1 MAPLGAQQAAGAGEF
16 RVLPVRGNIYLITG
30 AGRNI
35 TASVGKDGVLL
46 VDSGSAALAEKTL
59 AVVRDL
65 TRRVTSSPM
74 PAKSCVGMA
83 QGCQWWSSSELLPTT
98 ASPRAPRP
106 IGFIVNTSDDPAAVG
121 GNAVI
126 AAAGRTFGVRN
137 IDSTS
142 PGASIVA
149 HENATLRLSR
159 AGQDKLLA
167 SESYAGRDKKLNFF
181 NGEGVVVTHP
191 DSAHTDG
198 DSVVY
203 FRGSDVL
210 AVGDVINMTSY
221 PVIDTARGGTVNGLI
236 EALNWIL
243 DVCVVEHMMEGGTI
257 VVPAQGRL
265 MDAADVAYY
274 RDMVTI
280 MRDRIREMTR
290 RGMTLDQIKAARPT
304 RDYDGRY
311 GKNAQWTPAMFVEA
325 IHRTLTPKAPRTSMR
340 RFLHRVRGRRR
351 AGFDSARGA
360 TGPAGRARARRA
372 WPGRPAAERPRA
384 GAVRSHRATGCRS
397 SPTTGATG
405 C

>member
-1 MAPLGAQQAAGAGEF
+1 M
-16 RVLPVRGNIYLITG
+16 LPVRGNIYLISG

-74 PAKSCVGMA
+74 PAKSCVGVS

-210 AVGDVINMTSY
+210 AVGEVIDMTSY
-221 PVIDTARGGTVNGLI
+221 PVIDIARGGTVNGLV
-236 EALNWIL
+236 ETLNWIL

-265 MDAADVAYY
+265 MDTADVAYY
-274 RDMVTI
+274 RDMITI

-290 RGMTLDQIKAARPT
+290 RGMTLDQIRRRGRRATTTAATART
-304 RDYDGRY
+304 RSGRRRCSSRRS
-311 GKNAQWTPAMFVEA
+311 T
-325 IHRTLTPKAPRTSMR
+325 APSLPRLVGHPMR
-340 RFLHRVRGRRR
+340 RFLIVCAAAAALGSIPLAAQQGRQGAPGPGGRGQAGRRR
-351 AGFDSARGA
+351 AA
-360 TGPAGRARARRA
+360 ARR
-372 WPGRPAAERPRA
+372 R
-384 GAVRSHRATGCRS
+384 RSISPATGCRS

>member
-1 MAPLGAQQAAGAGEF
+1 MTLKFATTAAAAALGLLSIATVAPLRAQQAGSDF

-30 AGRNI
+30 AGKNI
-35 TASVGKDGVLL
+35 TASVGKDGVML
-46 VDSGSAALAEKTL
+46 VDSGPANLAEKTL

-65 TRRVTSSPM
+65 ARRVTASPM

-98 ASPRAPRP
+98 TSPRAPRP
-106 IGFIVNTSDDPAAVG
+106 IGFIINTSDDPDDVG

-126 AAAGRTFGVRN
+126 GAAGRTFGVRN

-167 SESYAGRDKKLNFF
+167 SESYSGRDKKLNFF

-191 DSAHTDG
+191 DAAHTDG

-210 AVGDVINMTSY
+210 AVGDVINMSSY
-221 PVIDTARGGTVNGLI
+221 PVIDAARGGTVNGLV
-236 EALNWIL
+236 ETLNWVL

-257 VVPAQGRL
+257 VVPGHGRL
-265 MDAADVAYY
+265 MDTADVAYY

-280 MRDRIREMTR
+280 VRDRVREMSR
-290 RGMTLDQIKAARPT
+290 RGMTLDQIKAARLT

-311 GKNAQWTPAMFVEA
+311 GKNPQWTPAMFVEA
-325 IHRTLTPKAPRTSMR
+325 VYRTLPRT
-340 RFLHRVRGRRR
+340 
-351 AGFDSARGA
+351 
-360 TGPAGRARARRA
+360 
-372 WPGRPAAERPRA
+372 
-384 GAVRSHRATGCRS
+384 
-397 SPTTGATG
+397 
-405 C
+405 

>member
-1 MAPLGAQQAAGAGEF
+1 MTPRYAIVVAAAALGLASSATVAPLGAQQAAGAGEF
-16 RVLPVRGNIYLITG
+16 RVLPVRGNVSLISG

-74 PAKSCVGMA
+74 PAKSCVGEA

-210 AVGDVINMTSY
+210 AVGEVINMSSY
-221 PVIDTARGGTVNGLI
+221 PVIDLARGGTVNGLI
-236 EALNWIL
+236 ETLNWIL

-274 RDMVTI
+274 RDMITI

-290 RGMTLDQIKAARPT
+290 RGMTLAQIQAVRPT

-311 GKNAQWTPAMFVEA
+311 GKNAQWTPAMFVES
-325 IHRTLTPKAPRTSMR
+325 IHRSLTPKTP
-340 RFLHRVRGRRR
+340 
-351 AGFDSARGA
+351 
-360 TGPAGRARARRA
+360 
-372 WPGRPAAERPRA
+372 
-384 GAVRSHRATGCRS
+384 
-397 SPTTGATG
+397 
-405 C
+405 